1 MSFNNTAEMYKIPQ
15 SFSKIQTCDMFSV
28 CRVLASK
35 VPELLNKLCE
45 FTFELVTQAKQVHSL
60 TFTSGTRQTQVDM
73 CIDSA
78 RMMTV

>member
-1 MSFNNTAEMYKIPQ
+1 MSFNNTPEMYKIPQ

-45 FTFELVTQAKQVHSL
+45 QVTRAKQVHSV
-60 TFTSGTRQTQVDM
+60 TFTSGTRQTQVHM